1 MNETCT
7 PVYNLTDKVRLQI
20 GIAGLVSCCLSLL
33 SCLFAIAVI
42 VIYKKYVFSTQRLM
56 LYLGISV
63 MANVTGQ
70 MIQAILIITNR
81 TNGIACE
88 VAAFMCQSA
97 AWSILISVTC
107 ISFELLI
114 GIVFY
119 KESGRRLNQFYFF
132 AVFILPVLT
141 NWIPL
146 VFKAYGHAGYSCWIL
161 TSKNNCGNDKYIPGV
176 VLAILLWWTP
186 LYFTI
191 LSSACIYTMILC
203 KLSFDK
209 KKYTAMLELNRN
221 EVYKKTLDDVMYL
234 RYYPIIYLTI
244 NLIPFASDIYDIIEP
259 LKPVHWLWIA
269 KTVIR
274 GLQGGFLTLVVTLDP
289 KTRKRLT
296 PKQLRTA
303 FVYNVLMREVVE
315 DYPII
320 TGNISDSLHPGCDK
334 AIASEPNTDYLSCAN
349 D

>member
-33 SCLFAIAVI
+33 GCIFVIAII

-63 MANVTGQ
+63 MVNVTGQ
-70 MIQAILIITNR
+70 MIQAILIINNR
-81 TNGIACE
+81 TDGIACE
-88 VAAFMCQSA
+88 VVAFMCQSA
-97 AWSILISVTC
+97 ASSILISVTC

-132 AVFILPVLT
+132 AVFILPALT

-146 VFKAYGHAGYSCWIL
+146 VFKTYGFSGHSCEIV
-161 TSKNNCGNDKYIPGV
+161 TSQCTKGA
-176 VLAILLWWTP
+176 VLQIILWWIP
-186 LYFTI
+186 LYLTI
-191 LSSACIYTMILC
+191 MGVIIIYIIITC

-221 EVYKKTLDDVMYL
+221 EVYKKTYDDVMYL
-234 RYYPIIYLTI
+234 KYYPIIYLVG
-244 NLIPFASDIYDIIEP
+244 NLIPVISDSIDIWHPE
-259 LKPVHWLWIA
+259 KPVYWLWIA
-269 KTVIR
+269 ATVIR
-274 GLQGGFLTLVVTLDP
+274 GLQAGFLTLIVTLDP

-303 FVYNVLMREVVE
+303 FMYNVLMREVVE
-315 DYPII
+315 DYPVI
-320 TGNISDSLHPGCDK
+320 TGNISDSLHPGSDK
-334 AIASEPNTDYLSCAN
+334 TVANRDYLACVNSY
-349 D
+349 